1 MSKLTIEIEQDTPGA
16 QPLLRASVD
25 DIPLK
30 CLTHVLLET
39 DGGHMCC
46 EITQL
51 TAAEMPSVLKEELQ
65 AQWRRL
71 AAFAPYVQV
80 KEE

>member
-1 MSKLTIEIEQDTPGA
+1 MSKLTIEIEQEAPGV
-16 QPLLRASVD
+16 QPILHASVD
-25 DIPLK
+25 GIPLK
-30 CLTHVLLET
+30 CLTQVLLET

-51 TAAEMPSVLKEELQ
+51 TAAEMPSDLKEKLQ

-71 AAFAPYVQV
+71 AAFAPYIQS